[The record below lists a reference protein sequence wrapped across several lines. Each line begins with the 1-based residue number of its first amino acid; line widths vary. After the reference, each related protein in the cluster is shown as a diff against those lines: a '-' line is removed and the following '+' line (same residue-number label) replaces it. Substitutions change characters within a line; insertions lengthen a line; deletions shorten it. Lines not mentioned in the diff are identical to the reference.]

1 MIFNDLII
9 KIRVK
14 LFKSTSKSG
23 KAYKTWDSLSSED
36 AAVSGAPSPFVKV
49 PGPFFF
55 KSCPFRLEKIVPLAE
70 KAPLTHHDGGGGP
83 SPVDRKASCCLI
95 TGLGNAST
103 RSVRRST
110 NGNYISTALESVR
123 VVGSYLQ

>member
-23 KAYKTWDSLSSED
+23 QAYKTWDSLSSED

-49 PGPFFF
+49 PGPFF
-55 KSCPFRLEKIVPLAE
+55 KKKLPFSA
-70 KAPLTHHDGGGGP
+70 
-83 SPVDRKASCCLI
+83 
-95 TGLGNAST
+95 
-103 RSVRRST
+103 
-110 NGNYISTALESVR
+110 
-123 VVGSYLQ
+123 

>member
-14 LFKSTSKSG
+14 LFKSTSKSA

-49 PGPFFF
+49 PGPFF
-55 KSCPFRLEKIVPLAE
+55 
-70 KAPLTHHDGGGGP
+70 
-83 SPVDRKASCCLI
+83 
-95 TGLGNAST
+95 
-103 RSVRRST
+103 
-110 NGNYISTALESVR
+110 
-123 VVGSYLQ
+123 